1 MSAWFESYWYLL
13 AGALIAGVGALC
25 TWLALRQTSK
35 DGSRSVLSY
44 LLIWPLIFEA
54 ERTAK
59 EKTRFSFVVIGFV
72 VMLLLV
78 IGGILLYPRSR

>member
-25 TWLALRQTSK
+25 TWLAFRQTPK
-35 DGSRSVLSY
+35 HGSRPVLSY

-59 EKTRFSFVVIGFV
+59 KKTRFSFVVLGFA

-78 IGGILLYPRSR
+78 IAGILLNPRSR